1 MKRFTLLLAAVLSV
15 AFLGCGPK
23 GPKKPDGM
31 PELFPCVLTLTKG
44 GAPVDGAIVTLHP
57 TSGDSQW
64 KPSGV
69 SDAQGVVKLATYGN
83 FPGAPAGSYKVT
95 VMKSEPIPEENPMG
109 IDAPN
114 GGVYEASD
122 VYVDNKYAYATN
134 TPLELEV
141 AAGAP
146 TEAAFELD

>member
-15 AFLGCGPK
+15 AFLGCGSK

-31 PELFPCVLTLTKG
+31 PELFPCVLTLTRG
-44 GAPVDGAIVTLHP
+44 GAPVDGALVTLHP
-57 TSGDSQW
+57 ASGDSQW
-64 KPSGV
+64 KPAGV
-69 SDAQGVVKLATYGN
+69 SDAQGVVNLATYGN

-95 VMKSEPIPEENPMG
+95 VMKSEPVDSPMKSDG
-109 IDAPN
+109 TSGEVDFK
-114 GGVYEASD
+114 ASD
-122 VYVDNKYAYATN
+122 VYVDNKYAYPAN

-146 TEAAFELD
+146 TEATFELD

>member
-69 SDAQGVVKLATYGN
+69 SDAQGVVNLATYGN

-95 VMKSEPIPEENPMG
+95 VMKSEPIDSPMKSDG
-109 IDAPN
+109 TSGEIDFK
-114 GGVYEASD
+114 ASD
-122 VYVDNKYAYATN
+122 VYVDNKYAYAPN

-146 TEAAFELD
+146 TEATFELD